1 VTHLDRKQR
10 LGIGHV
16 RLGKMNPFGV
26 FAKIINK
33 GVRSKDVVPFQGAGE
48 VLDAMP
54 TKEQL
59 EKFGNLPSEK
69 ELVEQGFDTSTFYH
83 GSPEKNIRE
92 FVPQSSDRSVFGG
105 YREARKGVPTTFF
118 SEAPTY
124 TEGFALKG
132 GMPVNDKF
140 GKQMYTLPKPSARI
154 YPVKLKLDNVY
165 DYNNAEHRKRL
176 EEALGTTMEEGGE
189 MGYNLKIGDAFILQ
203 QPEISGVIKQL
214 GFRGYLTNETDRVG
228 KRTVGL
234 FYPEKGD
241 VRSVFAQFDPK
252 KADEGNI
259 YASIIPPMATAV
271 GVGALAGLEDAT

>member
-1 VTHLDRKQR
+1 
-10 LGIGHV
+10 
-16 RLGKMNPFGV
+16 MNPFGV
-26 FAKIINK
+26 FAKLINK

-69 ELVEQGFDTSTFYH
+69 ELVEKGFDTSTFYH
-83 GSPEKNIRE
+83 GSPEKNIME
-92 FVPQSSDRSVFGG
+92 FVPQASDRSVFGG

-118 SEAPTY
+118 
-124 TEGFALKG
+124 TESPGYVENFAKKSG
-132 GMPVNDKF
+132 IDVFVDSKDKYDKS
-140 GKQMYTLPKPSARI
+140 GPLRRRIPKPSARI

-165 DYNNAEHRKRL
+165 DYNNAEHRNRL

-189 MGYNLKIGDAFILQ
+189 MGYNLKIGDPFVLQ